1 MVVFMR
7 TLNVLA
13 LCTGLV
19 AIPLSGTA
27 QTYTT
32 EELLSLFTAQRDAF
46 DEVKTTGGLKTRG
59 LTMVTVD
66 DLTTEPTIAAA
77 TETPTLAN
85 PSVDNGSTTIT
96 ATTDTNPSTS
106 PTEALV
112 TPVMFGKLAPE
123 LQVNVR
129 VEFEFDSA
137 VLSATQKPKLEQ
149 LCSAMKPSDITLFR
163 IAGHTDTSG
172 TETYN
177 ENLSLL
183 RAEEVKR
190 YFVDECGM
198 DAARLEAIGLG
209 ERFLHNTGDP
219 KAAEN
224 RRVEFQA
231 LS

>member
-1 MVVFMR
+1 MR

-66 DLTTEPTIAAA
+66 DLTTDPTIAAA

-96 ATTDTNPSTS
+96 GTTDTNPSTS

>member
-1 MVVFMR
+1 MR
-7 TLNVLA
+7 ILNA
-13 LCTGLV
+13 FFLCAGLV

-32 EELLSLFTAQRDAF
+32 EELSSLFTAQRDAF
-46 DEVKTTGGLKTRG
+46 HQVKTGGGLKTRG

-66 DLTTEPTIAAA
+66 DLTTDPAITAA
-77 TETPTLAN
+77 TELPTPTN
-85 PSVDNGSTTIT
+85 QTVDATGDESGTTIT
-96 ATTDTNPSTS
+96 ATADTNPSTS
-106 PTEALV
+106 PPVASV

-129 VEFEFDSA
+129 VEFEHDSA
-137 VLSATQKPKLEQ
+137 ALSATQKPKLEQ
-149 LCSAMKPSDITLFR
+149 LCAAMKPSDITLFR

-172 TETYN
+172 SESYN
-177 ENLSLL
+177 ETLSLL

-190 YFVDECGM
+190 YFIDACGM

-209 ERFLHNTGDP
+209 ERFLHNSDDP
-219 KAAEN
+219 KSGEN

>member
-7 TLNVLA
+7 TLNAFSFCVSLA
-13 LCTGLV
+13 V
-19 AIPLSGTA
+19 VPLSGAA

-46 DEVKTTGGLKTRG
+46 HDVKTTGGLKTRG
-59 LTMVTVD
+59 LTMVSVD
-66 DLTTEPTIAAA
+66 DLTTEPTIAT
-77 TETPTLAN
+77 TETPIITD
-85 PSVDNGSTTIT
+85 PPVDDSGTTIT
-96 ATTDTNPSTS
+96 ATVGTNPPTS
-106 PTEALV
+106 SPEASV
-112 TPVMFGKLAPE
+112 TPIMFGKLAPE

-137 VLSATQKPKLEQ
+137 ALSATQKPKLDQ
-149 LCSAMKPSDITLFR
+149 LCAAMEPSNINLFR

-177 ENLSLL
+177 ETLSLL

-190 YFVDECGM
+190 YFIDECGM
-198 DAARLEAIGLG
+198 AASRLEAIGLG
-209 ERFLHNTGDP
+209 ERFLHNSNDP
-219 KAAEN
+219 KAGEN

>member
-7 TLNVLA
+7 TLYAFSLCVSLA
-13 LCTGLV
+13 V
-19 AIPLSGTA
+19 VPLSGAA

-46 DEVKTTGGLKTRG
+46 HDIKTTGGLKTRG
-59 LTMVTVD
+59 LTMVSVD
-66 DLTTEPTIAAA
+66 DLTTEPTIAATTA
-77 TETPTLAN
+77 TTP
-85 PSVDNGSTTIT
+85 PVDDHGTTIT
-96 ATTDTNPSTS
+96 ATTDTSPSTS
-106 PTEALV
+106 SPEALV
-112 TPVMFGKLAPE
+112 TPIMFGKLAPE

-129 VEFEFDSA
+129 VEFEFDSSA
-137 VLSATQKPKLEQ
+137 LSATQKPKLDQ
-149 LCSAMKPSDITLFR
+149 LCAAMEPSNIDLFR

-177 ENLSLL
+177 ETLSLL

-190 YFVDECGM
+190 YFIDECGM
-198 DAARLEAIGLG
+198 AASRLEAIGLG
-209 ERFLHNTGDP
+209 ERFLHNSDDP
-219 KAAEN
+219 KAGEN

>member
-7 TLNVLA
+7 TLNA
-13 LCTGLV
+13 FAFCASLV
-19 AIPLSGTA
+19 VVPLTGTA

-32 EELLSLFTAQRDAF
+32 EELSSLFTAQRDAF
-46 DEVKTTGGLKTRG
+46 HDVKTSGGLKTRG
-59 LTMVTVD
+59 LTMVTVE

-77 TETPTLAN
+77 TVAPTVTN
-85 PSVDNGSTTIT
+85 PPVGDSSTTIT
-96 ATTDTNPSTS
+96 ATIDTSPSTS
-106 PTEALV
+106 SPEALV

-137 VLSATQKPKLEQ
+137 VLAATQKPKLEQ
-149 LCSAMKPSDITLFR
+149 LCAAMKPSNINLFR

-177 ENLSLL
+177 ETLSLL

-190 YFVDECGM
+190 YFIDECGM
-198 DAARLEAIGLG
+198 NASRLEAIGLG
-209 ERFLHNTGDP
+209 ERFLHNSDDP
-219 KAAEN
+219 KAGEN

>member
-1 MVVFMR
+1 MR
-7 TLNVLA
+7 TKNA
-13 LCTGLV
+13 IFLCAGLV

-46 DEVKTTGGLKTRG
+46 HEVKTTGGLKTRG

-66 DLTTEPTIAAA
+66 DLTTDPTIAAT
-77 TETPTLAN
+77 TEIPTPTN
-85 PSVDNGSTTIT
+85 PAVDDSGTTIS
-96 ATTDTNPSTS
+96 ATIDTNPSTS
-106 PTEALV
+106 PPVALV

-149 LCSAMKPSDITLFR
+149 LCAAMKPSDITLFR

-172 TETYN
+172 SASYN
-177 ENLSLL
+177 ETLSLL

-190 YFVDECGM
+190 YFIDACGM
-198 DAARLEAIGLG
+198 DATRLEAIGMG
-209 ERFLHNTGDP
+209 ERFLHNSDDP
-219 KAAEN
+219 KAGEN